1 LKHEI
6 KLNICE
12 RNVFLFSSSNHIQA
26 EASNHFFLTHG
37 NGAQPLF
44 PNFSNCDTKS
54 MKMTFASAETPVA
67 LQ

>member
-1 LKHEI
+1 MATI
-6 KLNICE
+6 
-12 RNVFLFSSSNHIQA
+12 SSSNHIQA